1 MASCRRVPLVAVFA
15 WLAGIGPAPAHRWYP
30 AWCCNDHDCRELEE
44 DKGETVLEEPDGWHL
59 WDGRVAAR
67 QVPPLRGGDDEG
79 DHLLL
84 RAPGLDLTAPRR
96 LSARRQALCRRQV
109 ERYC

>member
-1 MASCRRVPLVAVFA
+1 MASCRRVPLVAAFA

-67 QVPPLRGGDDEG
+67 GSERPSPDGKYHLCEEATTKAIICFFAPPGS
-79 DHLLL
+79 
-84 RAPGLDLTAPRR
+84 T
-96 LSARRQALCRRQV
+96 
-109 ERYC
+109 